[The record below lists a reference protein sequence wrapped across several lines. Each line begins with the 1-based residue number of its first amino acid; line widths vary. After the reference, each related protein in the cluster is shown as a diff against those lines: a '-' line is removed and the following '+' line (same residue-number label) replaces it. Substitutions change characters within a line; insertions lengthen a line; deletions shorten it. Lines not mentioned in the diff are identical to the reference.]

1 MGQLLIRDLDDSVI
15 QRLEHR
21 AQANHTSA
29 EEEARRALTVSA
41 ATAPPA
47 FDADAWRRDARA
59 LAEQIG
65 PLDGPTSTEL
75 LRADR
80 YREGG
85 R

>member
-29 EEEARRALTVSA
+29 EEEARRALTESA

-47 FDADAWRRDARA
+47 FDADAWRAETKALRD
-59 LAEQIG
+59 QIG
-65 PLDGPTSTEL
+65 PIDGPTSTEL

-80 YREGG
+80 YREG
-85 R
+85 RR